1 MASILIRNL
10 SDSDVLKL
18 DEMAAKKKISREELL
33 RKFIKQ
39 IVLNNEITNAEDR
52 YRNLVEV
59 VIDRLEEN
67 NQLMV
72 QLEEAVKNVLMEEN
86 YGG

>member
-72 QLEEAVKNVLMEEN
+72 QLEETVKNVLMEEN